1 MDTLTVMSGYA
12 RRSEAIMAVMAAAA
26 FIIML
31 LSAYNTI
38 KSSVAVT
45 TETETTLQWA
55 SDTASWKG
63 GW

>member
-1 MDTLTVMSGYA
+1 MDTLTVMSGYE
-12 RRSEAIMAVMAAAA
+12 RRSEAIMAVMAAAS

-31 LSAYNTI
+31 VSAYHTI
-38 KSSVAVT
+38 KSSVVT
-45 TETETTLQWA
+45 TTATETTLQWS

>member
-1 MDTLTVMSGYA
+1 MDTLTIMHGCE

-38 KSSVAVT
+38 KSSAAVT

>member
-1 MDTLTVMSGYA
+1 MDTLTVMSGYE
-12 RRSEAIMAVMAAAA
+12 RRSEAIMAVMVAAA

-31 LSAYNTI
+31 LSAYSTI
-38 KSSVAVT
+38 KSSAAVT
-45 TETETTLQWA
+45 TAAETTLQWS

>member
-1 MDTLTVMSGYA
+1 MDTLTVMNGYE

-31 LSAYNTI
+31 LSAYHTI
-38 KSSVAVT
+38 TNHAASTQAA
-45 TETETTLQWA
+45 TTLQWS